1 MIAVAVFGAIMAML
15 LVAVVVAPMVEEGRR
30 SKPEPGGEA
39 AVRLEHALEAL
50 RRLQFDYE
58 TGKLNDEDYAAL
70 RREHA
75 ADAIAARDELA
86 SQAPAESGTPAGESG
101 APAGEPSC
109 ATCGSVVARSV
120 QFCTHCG
127 SPVLQP
133 TAESDAPPG

>member
-1 MIAVAVFGAIMAML
+1 VIAVAVFGAIMAML

-30 SKPEPGGEA
+30 SRPEPGGEA

-86 SQAPAESGTPAGESG
+86 SQAPAESG

-133 TAESDAPPG
+133 SAESDAPPG